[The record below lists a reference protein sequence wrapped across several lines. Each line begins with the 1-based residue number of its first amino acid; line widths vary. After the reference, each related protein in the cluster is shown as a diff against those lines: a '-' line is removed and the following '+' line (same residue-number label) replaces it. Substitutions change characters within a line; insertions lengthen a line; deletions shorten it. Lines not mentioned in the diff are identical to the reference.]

1 MVRIRGVILP
11 NNKRVE
17 IGLTSIH
24 GIGLSRSQEI
34 LESVKIS
41 PDIRIKDLSED
52 EISKIRDFMNSFVL
66 EGDLKRDKVANIK
79 RLKETNCYRG
89 TRHSK
94 NLPARGQR
102 TKTNSRTVRGNR
114 RSSGGSGKIK
124 ISKK

>member
-17 IGLTSIH
+17 IGLTSIY
-24 GIGLSRSQEI
+24 GIGLSRSKEI

-52 EISKIRDFMNSFVL
+52 EISKIRDFMSNFVL
-66 EGDLKRDKVANIK
+66 EGDLKREKLGNVR
-79 RLKETNCYRG
+79 RLKEINCYRG

-102 TKTNSRTVRGNR
+102 TKTNSRTVRGNK
-114 RSSGGSGKIK
+114 RSSGISGKVK
-124 ISKK
+124 VTKK

>member
-41 PDIRIKDLSED
+41 PDIRVKDLSED
-52 EISKIRDFMNSFVL
+52 EVSKIRDFMTNFVL
-66 EGDLKRDKVANIK
+66 EGDLKREKAANIK
-79 RLKETNCYRG
+79 RLKETNCYKG

-94 NLPARGQR
+94 NLPTRGQR

-114 RSSGGSGKIK
+114 RSSGSSGKIK

>member
-17 IGLTSIH
+17 IGLTSIY

-34 LESVKIS
+34 LENVKIDS
-41 PDIRIKDLSED
+41 NIRVKDLSED
-52 EISKIRDFMNSFVL
+52 EISKIRDFMSNFVL
-66 EGDLKRDKVANIK
+66 EGDLKREKLSNIK
-79 RLKETNCYRG
+79 RFKEINCYRG

-114 RSSGGSGKIK
+114 RSSGGSGK
-124 ISKK
+124 SKVTKK